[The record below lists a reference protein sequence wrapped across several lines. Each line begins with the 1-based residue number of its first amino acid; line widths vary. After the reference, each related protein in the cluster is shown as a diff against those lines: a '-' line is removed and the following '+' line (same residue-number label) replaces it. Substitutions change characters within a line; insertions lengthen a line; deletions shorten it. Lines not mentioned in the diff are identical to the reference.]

1 MTRHEVKLVV
11 DIIEKY
17 MTTIYDRPAGSN
29 PRYVL
34 TTFGLSRV
42 KQELETLVKGSRMPA
57 TCNDKHN

>member
-1 MTRHEVKLVV
+1 MKLVV

-34 TTFGLSRV
+34 TTFGLTKV
-42 KQELETLVKGSRMPA
+42 KQELETLIIEEQSPS
-57 TCNDKHN
+57 TCNNKLN